1 MVTDPVSDM
10 IIQLKNAQMAGRSLA
25 TVSFSNFKL
34 AIAELLKQEG
44 YLKSITKKGKKVKKF
59 LELELANK
67 GTGAKIITDVKRM
80 SKPSRR
86 MYCGAKEVKSVRQGY
101 GMAVYSTPKGVMTD
115 KAARAA
121 KVGGEILF
129 QLY

>member
-1 MVTDPVSDM
+1 MVTDPVSDL
-10 IIQLKNAQMAGRSLA
+10 IIQLKNAQLAGRSLV

-34 AIAELLKQEG
+34 AIAELLKREG

-67 GTGAKIITDVKRM
+67 GAGAKVITEVKRV

-86 MYCGAKEVKSVRQGY
+86 MYHAAKEVKPVRRGY
-101 GMAVYSTPKGVMTD
+101 GLAVYSTPKGVMTD
-115 KAARAA
+115 KAAREA

>member
-1 MVTDPVSDM
+1 MNNDPVSEM
-10 IIQLKNAQMAGRSLA
+10 IIQLKNARMAGRFLV

-59 LELELANK
+59 LELELAS
-67 GTGAKIITDVKRM
+67 GAGAKIITDVKRI

-86 MYCGAKEVKSVRQGY
+86 MYHRAAEVKPVRQGY
-101 GMAVYSTPKGVMTD
+101 GLAVYSTPKGVLSD

>member
-1 MVTDPVSDM
+1 MVTDPISNL
-10 IIQLKNAQMAGRSLA
+10 IISLKNAQLAGRPLV
-25 TVSFSNFKL
+25 TVPFSNFKL

-59 LELELANK
+59 LELELAS
-67 GTGAKIITDVKRM
+67 GEGAKRINEVKRM

-86 MYCGAKEVKSVRQGY
+86 MYHGAAEVKSVRQGY
-101 GMAVYSTPKGVMTD
+101 GIAVYSTPKGVLTD
-115 KAARAA
+115 KAAREA

-129 QLY
+129 NIY

>member
-1 MVTDPVSDM
+1 MNNDPVSDM
-10 IIQLKNAQMAGRSLA
+10 IIQLKNAQMAGRLLV

-59 LELELANK
+59 LELELAS
-67 GTGAKIITDVKRM
+67 GAGAKIITDVKRI

-86 MYCGAKEVKSVRQGY
+86 MYHRAAEVKPVRQGY
-101 GMAVYSTPKGVMTD
+101 GLAVYSTPNGVLTD